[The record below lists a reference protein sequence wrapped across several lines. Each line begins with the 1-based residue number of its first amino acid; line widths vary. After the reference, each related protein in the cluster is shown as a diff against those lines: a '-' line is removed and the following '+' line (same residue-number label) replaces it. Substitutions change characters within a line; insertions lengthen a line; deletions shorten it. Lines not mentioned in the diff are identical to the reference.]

1 MKSVSIIAFFV
12 LLLTNGTTFAQTFQE
27 GNLLGVHTLR
37 LNLNPDV
44 TFNEYKANFK
54 ANVAPAMKEYLE
66 VEVYLLRSAR
76 GADANS
82 VGMIYIYESD
92 AVRSKYWNADGSPS
106 DLWQTQVGKMQAIMD
121 KTSELGTWNSDY
133 NDWIVQ

>member
-1 MKSVSIIAFFV
+1 MKSVSIIAFFI
-12 LLLTNGTTFAQTFQE
+12 LLLTSGTSIAQTFQE
-27 GNLLGVHTLR
+27 GNLIGVHTLR

-66 VEVYLLRSAR
+66 AEVYLLRSAR

-82 VGMIYIYESD
+82 VGIIYIYESD
-92 AVRSKYWNADGSPS
+92 AVRSKYWNQDGSPS
-106 DLWQTQVGKMQAIMD
+106 ELWQTQIAKIQDIMD
-121 KTSELGTWNSDY
+121 KNNELGTWSSDY